1 MVSGSLIIFNRL
13 KVVALIFIKMPPRQL
28 IQGFGVLSLLTAALF
43 VWSAAYCDAA
53 VASRHKA
60 ATLRSAVAPGENKSS
75 LKPIKV
81 DPKAKSKKVAPTK
94 NPPVSKAAQPPVLK
108 NTNLPAPVIAKKPV
122 AEIATAP
129 QVLYNTSLTA
139 LRSGLDA
146 AARGDIAQVAAIQA
160 QVSDVAAKKLLSWTL
175 YRSNFHATLAQ
186 LKSFVNDPSWPT
198 DGTLKFKIEQELL
211 QGNYGSKEII
221 SYFGANSPSW
231 PQGYMAL
238 AAAMVQIGQID
249 RANKLIHECWRKA
262 KMSAANEK
270 DILQRFPGVVSYA
283 DKKFRM
289 DALLYKENIGEAS
302 RIAKELGGDAV
313 TLANARIAVI
323 KRVANAGA
331 VLDAVPSNL
340 RKDPGYIFASIQ
352 FLRRQERFKDAI
364 DLMLAA
370 PSDAM
375 AVVDGDE
382 WWTERRLL
390 ARSALEMKDFNA
402 AYRLAAHHSSE
413 SPLENM
419 EAEFHAGWIALR
431 FLNNAAIADKHFI
444 ALAKDAERPI
454 SASRGAYWRGR
465 AAEASG
471 RAADANTF
479 YQAAARNPTTYY
491 GQLSLVKL
499 GHGAFSLKPKP
510 VADASSRQAFEQRD
524 AVRALK
530 MLMAMNDNGKTHMFM
545 QYLSKTLK
553 SPQELTLLA
562 ELATQTK
569 DVRDAVTVGKEA
581 LYRSLP
587 LDVYAFPTTGLPNI
601 PPTNGV
607 ERALALAIAR
617 QESVFDPNIKSGAGA
632 VGLFQVLPT
641 TARDMAKRSGL
652 KWEPSKIT
660 DPVYNMQLG
669 TAYLD
674 KLINDNNGSYILTI
688 ASYNAGP
695 GRIREWLQRFGD
707 PRNKNVDAIDWVESI
722 PFTETRNYVM
732 RVMEN
737 LQVYRARLS
746 NSPSSPTV
754 IDRDM
759 NRGQI

>member
-1 MVSGSLIIFNRL
+1 
-13 KVVALIFIKMPPRQL
+13 MPK
-28 IQGFGVLSLLTAALF
+28 
-43 VWSAAYCDAA
+43 
-53 VASRHKA
+53 HKP
-60 ATLRSAVAPGENKSS
+60 ATLRSTVAPGENRSS

-81 DPKAKSKKVAPTK
+81 DPKTK
-94 NPPVSKAAQPPVLK
+94 NKKNAPAKPASTSKAPKTASEKIAPPLK
-108 NTNLPAPVIAKKPV
+108 TKTPQLPSPAAKTMAAPPAL
-122 AEIATAP
+122 AP
-129 QVLYNTSLTA
+129 QVLYNTSLGDLKA
-139 LRSGLDA
+139 GLDA
-146 AARGDIAQVAAIQA
+146 AARGDIAQVAATQA
-160 QVSDVAAKKLLSWTL
+160 RLSDPAAKKLLSWAL
-175 YRSNFHATLAQ
+175 YRSNYRASLAQ
-186 LKSFVNDPSWPT
+186 MKSFTTDASWPS
-198 DGTLKFKIEQELL
+198 DGTLRFKIEQELL
-211 QGNYGSKEII
+211 QGSYGSKEII
-221 SYFGANSPSW
+221 SYFGTASPSW

-238 AAAMVQIGQID
+238 AGAMVKIGQID
-249 RANKLIHECWRKA
+249 RANKLIRECWRNV

-270 DILQRFPGVVSYA
+270 DILQRFPGIVTYA

-289 DALLYKENIGEAS
+289 DALLYKENIGDAS
-302 RIAKELGGDAV
+302 RIARELGGDAV

-340 RKDPGYIFASIQ
+340 RKDAGYIFASIQ

-364 DLMLAA
+364 DLMLSA
-370 PSDAM
+370 PSDAN

-390 ARSALEMKDFNA
+390 ARAALELKDFNA

-413 SPLENM
+413 SPLESM

-431 FLNNAAIADKHFI
+431 FLNNAAVADKHFI

-471 RAADANTF
+471 RAADANAF
-479 YQAAARNPTTYY
+479 YQAAAQNPTTYY
-491 GQLSLVKL
+491 GQLALVKL
-499 GHGAFSLKPKP
+499 GHSVFSLKAKP
-510 VADASSRQAFEQRD
+510 VADAASRQAFEQRD
-524 AVRALK
+524 TVRALK
-530 MLMAMNDNGKTHMFM
+530 MLMAINDNGKTRLFM
-545 QYLSKTLK
+545 QFLAKTLK

-601 PPTNGV
+601 STTNGV
-607 ERALALAIAR
+607 ERSLALAIAR

-632 VGLFQVLPT
+632 IGLFQVLPT

-652 KWEPSKIT
+652 PWEPNKIT
-660 DPVYNMQLG
+660 DPIYNMQLG

-674 KLINDNNGSYILTI
+674 KLISDNNGSYILTI

-707 PRNKNVDAIDWVESI
+707 PRDKHVDAIDWVESI

-746 NSPSSPTV
+746 NSPTSPTV

-759 NRGQI
+759 NRGQT